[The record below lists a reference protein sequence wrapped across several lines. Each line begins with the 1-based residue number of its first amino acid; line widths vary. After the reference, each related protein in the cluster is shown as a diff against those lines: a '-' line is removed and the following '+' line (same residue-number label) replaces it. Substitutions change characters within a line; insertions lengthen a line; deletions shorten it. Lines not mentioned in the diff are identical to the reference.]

1 MVYQPRV
8 PSVLQAME
16 PWVSKAG
23 LGDSNSRGQVPWP
36 PPGPAPTAQQFTVVQ
51 PHLEPEMVGGHLV
64 SFPGQEPSCLLPCPK
79 LQPGWPGQVT
89 DRHFVCPE
97 GRLSWEMSQQVV
109 RQLKENGGGV
119 QGRQQVGEDPP
130 PPAAAQPVQPPAASV
145 PGRTLAPDKA
155 KGSIPT
161 LSHPFWGLKCLFGKE
176 GIRSPY
182 PY

>member
-1 MVYQPRV
+1 MVAGPSHQDAQVLGKHLVSSKPGYLLLCPLKTVYQPRV
-8 PSVLQAME
+8 PNVLQAME

-23 LGDSNSRGQVPWP
+23 LGDSNSRGQVLWP

-64 SFPGQEPSCLLPCPK
+64 SFPGQEPSCLLPSPK

-109 RQLKENGGGV
+109 RQLKENGGGSRGDSRWEKIRPHL
-119 QGRQQVGEDPP
+119 QRPSQYSPQQPLF
-130 PPAAAQPVQPPAASV
+130 
-145 PGRTLAPDKA
+145 LA
-155 KGSIPT
+155 
-161 LSHPFWGLKCLFGKE
+161 
-176 GIRSPY
+176 
-182 PY
+182 